1 MLSKTTLPCIIK
13 RRTGQFGFQAAAG
26 TCFIK
31 MSSLKLPC
39 MQTLCALVSH
49 DDAKQEWLQSTA
61 ILTLLQRLTMQDPL
75 TPEAA
80 PMAPHYILASL
91 GESTPLGI
99 WRQSARIIAMIS
111 ADASSQSMIR

>member
-1 MLSKTTLPCIIK
+1 MLAYINKMW
-13 RRTGQFGFQAAAG
+13 TGCFCFGAAAG
-26 TCFIK
+26 SRLVK
-31 MSSLKLPC
+31 MSSLNLVC

-49 DDAKQEWLQSTA
+49 DDAKQQWLQSTA
-61 ILTLLQRLTMQDPL
+61 ILALLQRLTMQDPL

-80 PMAPHYILASL
+80 PMAPHPILASL